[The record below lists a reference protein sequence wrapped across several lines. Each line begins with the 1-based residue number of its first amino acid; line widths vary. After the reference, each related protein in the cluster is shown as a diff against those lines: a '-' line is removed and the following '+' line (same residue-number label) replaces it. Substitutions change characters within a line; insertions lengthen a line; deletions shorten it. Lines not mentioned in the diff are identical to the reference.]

1 MASSRRAPGHTAPAT
16 ISTVQLIQDCREA
29 AKEKKWDL
37 ALQMIEAALQG
48 AGAETQSRI
57 TILDTRVAVYLRM
70 DKPDLALKDAKAMI
84 RNDRTDG
91 RGYIRCGQIEIGR
104 GNATVAASFYE
115 YGLKRVS
122 TSSQHFETIST
133 ALSNVQ
139 EQIRIAT
146 MNSKPA
152 DPMQILPMEIVETV
166 LSYVTYRQHVRMLRV
181 CRAWNKLLRGLRPL
195 TDTLA
200 FPKPSRGITS
210 MMVHAAL
217 RRLKCPTA
225 VYIKGLDESASKTLA
240 DRMQCW
246 QNIQNLSVL
255 EVQDSAFTSW
265 KLPLSK
271 CGLTSVKFGPSVM
284 TSILD
289 VRDILRDCPGLG
301 TAQFENVVS
310 VGGGRMDDLVLEGG
324 KLQHLVLVSAGSLWC
339 NPEKLFSRLLRLQ
352 TLFLVGIKSETCFDL
367 RHMEQLESLKMDRA
381 VMTSVCLPPSLK
393 ALTFYRTNAH
403 SVDSGNPFPETHLP
417 ILESLSMASC
427 GDIPYL
433 LPGRVVVEKLSRLTW
448 IAEGRSASVWSS
460 VLKRLLEQG
469 RLGGVR
475 QLHLKLRDVDDNL
488 ISGFIRDL
496 PILEELCLDQAMITG
511 VPISNLIKGNNKIR
525 KISLIECPKVSGD
538 IVPWARQR
546 GVDIELVRQRTE
558 NGRRVR
564 EAE

>member
-1 MASSRRAPGHTAPAT
+1 MASWTQAPSRTAPAT
-16 ISTVQLIQDCREA
+16 ISTVQLIQDCRKA

-37 ALQMIEAALQG
+37 ALQLIEAALQG
-48 AGAETQSRI
+48 AGAETQPRN

-115 YGLKRVS
+115 YGLKRVP

-152 DPMQILPMEIVETV
+152 DPMQILPLEIVETI
-166 LSYVTYRQHVRMLRV
+166 LSYVPYRQHVRMLRV

-210 MMVHAAL
+210 RMVHAAL

-246 QNIQNLSVL
+246 QNIQNLSIL
-255 EVQDSAFTSW
+255 EVQDRAFTSW

-289 VRDILRDCPGLG
+289 VRDILRDCHNLG

-339 NPEKLFSRLLRLQ
+339 NP
-352 TLFLVGIKSETCFDL
+352 
-367 RHMEQLESLKMDRA
+367 
-381 VMTSVCLPPSLK
+381 
-393 ALTFYRTNAH
+393 
-403 SVDSGNPFPETHLP
+403 
-417 ILESLSMASC
+417 
-427 GDIPYL
+427 
-433 LPGRVVVEKLSRLTW
+433 
-448 IAEGRSASVWSS
+448 
-460 VLKRLLEQG
+460 
-469 RLGGVR
+469 
-475 QLHLKLRDVDDNL
+475 
-488 ISGFIRDL
+488 
-496 PILEELCLDQAMITG
+496 
-511 VPISNLIKGNNKIR
+511 
-525 KISLIECPKVSGD
+525 VS
-538 IVPWARQR
+538 
-546 GVDIELVRQRTE
+546 
-558 NGRRVR
+558 
-564 EAE
+564 